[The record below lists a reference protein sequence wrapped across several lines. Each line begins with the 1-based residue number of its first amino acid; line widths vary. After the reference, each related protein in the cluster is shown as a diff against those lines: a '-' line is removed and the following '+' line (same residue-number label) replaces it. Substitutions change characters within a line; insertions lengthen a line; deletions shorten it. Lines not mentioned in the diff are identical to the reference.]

1 MGICGFR
8 AREEAVV
15 PQNFTISLEDK
26 SIINEKKDEKV
37 QNTSIDN
44 NGDKKNMKNVQNFS
58 NSNEETL
65 KNPEKKQ
72 DLIFTFKNASNED
85 SKIYIN
91 KTPKSVKFN
100 VSNNIDGSNNNL
112 IKVNDNKNNSNVK
125 STSNII
131 DLNKNN
137 NNQEKSIEKE
147 IKPENILQFESE
159 ENIREIQ
166 NKNKK
171 ENKKE
176 KKDEE
181 KTENDVDKTKENYKR
196 KKKTHKTISINFNN
210 HSKIP
215 EDLKNNNEQSISN
228 NDKNFKR
235 RHKKSTTL
243 VEKSRL
249 GHNLF
254 KEELKLCVSN
264 QTLIEEQTGD
274 PSLRYKVLNKLGD
287 GSYGTVYSAIN
298 ILTGSKIA
306 MKKIEK
312 IKENEIDDL
321 QIKNEIDI
329 LKKLDHPN
337 IVKIYEFYDTKK
349 NYFIITEYC
358 KHGELYSYIKYSY
371 TETQLAVLFYQVFSG
386 LCYLHDNHIL
396 HRDLK
401 LENIM
406 ISEIEKD
413 LSSNYDFFWI
423 KIIDFGTAKI
433 FKKSK
438 NERTVVGSSYYIAPE
453 VLKQKYN
460 EKCDT
465 WSVGVILYMLIVGRA
480 PFDGKTDEEIIENIK
495 KGKYNKKHPKLVNS
509 SEEVQNLVFSLLET
523 NIKKRLSSK
532 EALNHPWFKKYN
544 GRSLFSNFNS
554 KDINIYIDHLLTYKY
569 QSKFQQLVLAFIVH
583 NVPHSHET
591 KIILKMFRYFN
602 TSGDCKLT
610 KKELTT
616 GLYQFRTHEV
626 VDEVIDDIFLL
637 LDGDNNGYIEY
648 EEFLRACMD
657 KKRILTN
664 DALLYAFRFLDKD
677 EAGKLDVKK
686 IMYAFV
692 TKHNKVLEEIII
704 NTIKE
709 VDHDKDG
716 IIDFQGFKELM
727 LNIQ

>member
-15 PQNFTISLEDK
+15 PQNYTINLEDK
-26 SIINEKKDEKV
+26 VVVNEKKDEKF
-37 QNTSIDN
+37 QNTSTDN
-44 NGDKKNMKNVQNFS
+44 IVDKKNIKNVNNNN
-58 NSNEETL
+58 NSSKNEEQNNKENN
-65 KNPEKKQ
+65 KNLDIINNFKKVAL
-72 DLIFTFKNASNED
+72 DVNNINT
-85 SKIYIN
+85 N

-100 VSNNIDGSNNNL
+100 VSDNLYGSNNKL
-112 IKVNDNKNNSNVK
+112 IKVDVGNNINFNNNS
-125 STSNII
+125 SINII
-131 DLNKNN
+131 NLNNKT
-137 NNQEKSIEKE
+137 IEKE
-147 IKPENILQFESE
+147 IKPESLLLFESE
-159 ENIREIQ
+159 ENG
-166 NKNKK
+166 K
-171 ENKKE
+171 ENGKENVKEKKKE
-176 KKDEE
+176 KNEE
-181 KTENDVDKTKENYKR
+181 KKEKEDESTKEKYKR
-196 KKKTHKTISINFNN
+196 KKKTHKTISINLKN
-210 HSKIP
+210 HSQIP
-215 EDLKNNNEQSISN
+215 DDLNNEQKTP
-228 NDKNFKR
+228 KNVKR

-274 PSLRYKVLNKLGD
+274 PSLRYKILNKLGD

-413 LSSNYDFFWI
+413 LSSHYDFFWI

-438 NERTVVGSSYYIAPE
+438 NEKTVVGSSYYIAPE

-544 GRSLFSNFNS
+544 GRSLFSNFTD

-610 KKELTT
+610 KKELTS
-616 GLYQFRTHEV
+616 GLYQFRTHEQ

-692 TKHNKVLEEIII
+692 TKHNKTLEEIII

-709 VDHDKDG
+709 VDHDNDG